1 MMMKMRKALLSAAGL
16 WLLWSLVVAYGAAQL
31 PDELAQSPS
40 YQVSGR
46 VGWLVRYGLGD
57 SRGLSQKGYARGFSF
72 SQNISLDA
80 DVLVPVKQPI
90 PGLLSLIAHL
100 DNQQPDFLQ
109 SLYMRWQAQNWQ
121 AQFGDF
127 PMGRPES
134 PFASSS
140 RLLKGFKVDW
150 QLNERWSL
158 SAVLSRVE
166 GIQHSRTFRGNTV
179 EEEITFAFHPPNQP
193 WQEETYRRNLRG
205 LEYFHLGP
213 NYVEGFTKVTLDFTT
228 DARLRELLRGYGLG
242 FLFETIRDDPQR
254 ELDSSYYIVIFTD
267 EGYFLAL
274 RSEFLS
280 LLRDRVLNYIEDY
293 NSAAG
298 LTGEERREYP
308 LSEGT
313 DYERG
318 FLERLSDFVALK
330 ADSLSF
336 APEEISRQRFYALG
350 RQDIEEASVRVA
362 VRIEEEFIEVND
374 PRLADYRYRVYPDAG
389 VIEFDFP
396 TKFFENPE
404 SAVKVSYAYRAGSGT
419 YMLDI
424 SVLKGSERVYLN
436 GELLQSGTDYLIE
449 YETGF
454 LILLRE
460 IGSDDV
466 LRVEYE
472 IARGGLG
479 GFSEYRRSFQGIT
492 LRYKPTEALKLDI
505 DLLQAYDSPTAG
517 LSKEE
522 LHTMPNTHTLLG
534 ISGHWEGE
542 TLQGDFNLGFNV
554 NRFPPDDNLRAN
566 LPDRI
571 YAIHALEHHGRE
583 LVLLGHRNGL
593 LVYDGDGFSHYGVA
607 EGLAGP
613 AVYDISTAPGRV
625 ALATSG
631 GVSLLKLDPG
641 DPLASFARP
650 ANWKSLGEREGLPAS
665 KAFSVLII
673 GETLWVGTDQGLA
686 QAPLDG
692 LDDPESWKVY
702 QKSDHPEMVSDRIF
716 ELAYTQSTLYIGTDG
731 GLMAFDPQG
740 DEFRVVEELRGV
752 PIHDLAVDG
761 NVVYAAT
768 DMGIRALVGGRGVG
782 WPVADR
788 AVIAVAIQA
797 GELWF
802 GTSEGLYSLS
812 RGLIPET
819 RARKITAL
827 GGSEGAIWA
836 GEEATDDYELLLF
849 EVDFPLGSVV
859 RVHSQ
864 LETGLSGRAEGRFTD
879 VPASE
884 HTDYGWLGRLA
895 ISKQLGPLQLTGALE
910 SVSPQFTP
918 VGALERRDM
927 LQLSLSAVYPL
938 SPTLSLSAQHTEGL
952 FELFSLP
959 SQTLRDAIGLSFSPP
974 LGPQIVLDY
983 TLERIDRDFT
993 RPGFDELK
1001 RSYALSAEQQ
1011 LLDERLTLEL
1021 GYQLSRSEDLIRP
1034 LYSFTEGEL
1043 NGTAAFQALEDL
1055 KLHLDYRQPLSWRFG
1070 QLMGLGRLDWGADW
1084 STALSLLEDLPLS
1097 IQADYRGSRQIPLEG
1112 GHGALDQSATALI
1125 QAASL
1130 NLGRLS
1136 LAPQAKLS
1144 LNLTDLEGPHA
1155 TTELSGEGTLQG
1167 RLAAFNGQLYYKK
1180 SRVTY
1185 ELSRLERLQDVLRVS
1200 LDYGGFPELRPTLEF
1215 SGSLE
1220 TLFHPF
1226 FGRKLSGQYQISL
1239 DLLWQTTGPL
1249 QGSLYL
1255 SHQRVES
1262 EGERTISYA
1271 LQQSVQYPLTPDIVP
1286 RLEFYAEYLK
1296 GERGGEQIE
1305 QLNGELSLA
1314 GDLVLLENWNATLSG
1329 SLLFRLDALK
1339 PQGSYESFALTLQF
1353 GRGFALF

>member
-1 MMMKMRKALLSAAGL
+1 MMIKMRRTLLSAAGL
-16 WLLWSLVVAYGAAQL
+16 WLFLSLWVAYGAAQP
-31 PDELAQSPS
+31 PDEPAQSPS
-40 YQVSGR
+40 YQVSGQ

-57 SRGLSQKGYARGFSF
+57 PRGLSQKGYARGFSF

-109 SLYMRWQAQNWQ
+109 SLYMHWQAQNWQ

-140 RLLKGFKVDW
+140 RLLKGFKVNW
-150 QLNERWSL
+150 QLTERLSL
-158 SAVLSRVE
+158 SAVISRVE

-193 WQEETYRRNLRG
+193 WREEPYTSNLRG

-213 NYVEGFTKVTLDFTT
+213 NYVEGFTKVTLNFTT
-228 DARLRELLRGYGLG
+228 DARLRELLRGYGLD
-242 FLFETIRDDPQR
+242 FLFETIRDDPER

-280 LLRDRVLNYIEDY
+280 LLRDRVLEYIEDY
-293 NSAAG
+293 NSEAG
-298 LTGEERREYP
+298 LTGEERKEYP

-313 DYERG
+313 DYERA
-318 FLERLSDFVALK
+318 FLKRLSALVALK
-330 ADSLSF
+330 VDSLSF
-336 APEEISRQRFYALG
+336 APEEFSRERFYALG
-350 RQDIEEASVRVA
+350 HQGIEEASVRVA
-362 VRIEEEFIEVND
+362 VRIEEDFIEIND
-374 PRLADYRYRVYPDAG
+374 PRLVDYRFRVYPDVG

-396 TKFFENPE
+396 AEFFEDSE
-404 SAVKVSYAYRAGSGT
+404 SAVRVSYAYRAGSGT
-419 YMLDI
+419 YVLGL

-436 GELLQSGTDYLIE
+436 GELLQPGTDYLIE

-472 IARGGLG
+472 VARGGLG

-492 LRYKPTEALKLDI
+492 LHYEPTEALKLDV
-505 DLLQAYDSPTAG
+505 DLLQAYDSPTPG
-517 LSKEE
+517 LSEE
-522 LHTMPNTHTLLG
+522 ARHTMPNTHTLLG
-534 ISGHWEGE
+534 VSGHWEGE
-542 TLQGDFNLGFNV
+542 TLQGDFNLGFNI

-571 YAIHALEHHGRE
+571 YVIRTLEHYGKE

-593 LVYDGDGFSHYGVA
+593 LVYDGHDFSHYGVA

-613 AVYDISTAPGRV
+613 AIYDISAAPGRV

-631 GVSLLKLDPG
+631 GVSLLKLAPG

-650 ANWKSLGEREGLPAS
+650 ANWQDLTEREGLPGNR
-665 KAFSVLII
+665 AFSVLISE
-673 GETLWVGTDQGLA
+673 GTLWVGTDQGLA
-686 QAPLDG
+686 QVPLDS
-692 LDDPESWKVY
+692 LDDPESWKIY
-702 QKSDHPEMVSDRIF
+702 RKSDHPEMVSDRIF
-716 ELAYTQSTLYIGTDG
+716 ELAYAQNTLYIGTDG
-731 GLMAFDPQG
+731 GLMAFDPQE

-752 PIHDLAVDG
+752 PIHDLAADE

-768 DMGIRALVGGRGVG
+768 DLGIRALVGGRGVG
-782 WPVADR
+782 WPVAGR
-788 AVIAVAIQA
+788 AVMAVAIQA

-812 RGLIPET
+812 GGLIPET

-827 GGSEGAIWA
+827 GGSDGAIWA

-849 EVDFPLGSVV
+849 EVGFPSEPVV

-864 LETGLSGRAEGRFTD
+864 LETGLSGRAEGRFKD

-895 ISKQLGPLQLTGALE
+895 LSKQLGPLQLTGALE
-910 SVSPQFTP
+910 SVSPKFTP
-918 VGALERRDM
+918 IGALERRDL
-927 LQLSLSAVYPL
+927 LQLNLSAVYPL
-938 SPTLSLSAQHTEGL
+938 APTLSLSAQHTEGL

-959 SQTLRDAIGLSFSPP
+959 SQTLRDRIGLSFSPP
-974 LGPQIVLDY
+974 SGPQIVLDY

-1001 RSYALSAEQQ
+1001 RSYALSADQE
-1011 LLDERLTLEL
+1011 LLDERLTLRL
-1021 GYQLSRSEDLIRP
+1021 NYQLSRSEDLIRP

-1043 NGTAAFQALEDL
+1043 SGVAALQALEDL
-1055 KLHLDYRQPLSWRFG
+1055 KLHLEYRQPLSWRFG
-1070 QLMGLGRLDWGADW
+1070 WLMGLGHLDWGADW

-1125 QAASL
+1125 QAAAL
-1130 NLGRLS
+1130 DFGRLS

-1144 LNLTDLEGPHA
+1144 LNLSDLGGPNA

-1167 RLAAFNGQLYYKK
+1167 QLAAFNGQLYYKK

-1200 LDYGGFPELRPTLEF
+1200 LDYGGFFKLRPTLEF

-1226 FGRKLSGQYQISL
+1226 FGGKLSGQYQISL
-1239 DLLWQTTGPL
+1239 DLLWQTDGPL
-1249 QGSLYL
+1249 QGSLHL

-1271 LQQSVQYPLTPDIVP
+1271 LRQSVQYPLTPDIVP
-1286 RLEFYAEYLK
+1286 RLEFYAEYIK
-1296 GERGGEQIE
+1296 GHQGGERIE
-1305 QLNGELSLA
+1305 QLNGELSLT
-1314 GDLVLLENWNATLSG
+1314 GDLALLEDWNATLSG
-1329 SLLFRLDALK
+1329 SLLFGLDALK
-1339 PQGSYESFALTLQF
+1339 PQGSYGSFALTLQF